1 MQFLAANLLL
11 VLQTHNN
18 VFLWQFCAANVT
30 INSAT
35 GAKQFL
41 YRILGGW
48 VFMGSFL
55 SFFLSFYCMG
65 NL

>member
-1 MQFLAANLLL
+1 MQFLAASLLL

-18 VFLWQFCAANVT
+18 FFLWQFCAANVT

-41 YRILGGW
+41 
-48 VFMGSFL
+48 
-55 SFFLSFYCMG
+55 
-65 NL
+65 